1 MASAAGS
8 GIVTV
13 TVTGWVG
20 LLLGLWL
27 GGCFGFVLALLAV
40 FMGRD

>member
-1 MASAAGS
+1 MD
-8 GIVTV
+8 V

-27 GGCFGFVLALLAV
+27 GGLTGFVVALMVV
-40 FMGRD
+40 FWPRGR